1 MKKGIHP
8 TYYENAKIICACG
21 AVFHTGS
28 TQKEIKI
35 EICSQC
41 HPFYTGKQKFIDTAG
56 QVDKFKKRMA
66 VKDEISK
73 VRKGKKAKKI
83 ARAKT
88 KTSNDDKKSVKK
100 ETKKEVKKEAKEKQD
115 KK

>member
-41 HPFYTGKQKFIDTAG
+41 HPFYTGKQKLIDSAG

-73 VRKGKKAKKI
+73 TRKGKKMKKI
-83 ARAKT
+83 ARAKN
-88 KTSNDDKKSVKK
+88 KTAEDNQKTVKK
-100 ETKKEVKKEAKEKQD
+100 DVKKKVEK
-115 KK
+115 K